1 MKGVALAAST
11 AFRGVCDQRSGA
23 LDLEVVE
30 DNGDNGGSKTS
41 RVKVFAKVSTQF

>member
-23 LDLEVVE
+23 LVRARELCYFVLCVRHVA
-30 DNGDNGGSKTS
+30 S
-41 RVKVFAKVSTQF
+41 AL